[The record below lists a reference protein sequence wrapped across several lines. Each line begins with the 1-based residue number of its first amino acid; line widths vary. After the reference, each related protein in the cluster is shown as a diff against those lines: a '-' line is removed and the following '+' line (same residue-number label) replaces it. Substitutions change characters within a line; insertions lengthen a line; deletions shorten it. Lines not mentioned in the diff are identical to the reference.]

1 MGSTSTPPL
10 PPRLSQCITG
20 PKSLTMFVNSRAG
33 KGGEVEQIG
42 FASSDTYEEA
52 ETDGYIL
59 FSGLTSIFRV
69 PVYVIANIRGIE
81 VHFKRIG

>member
-1 MGSTSTPPL
+1 
-10 PPRLSQCITG
+10 
-20 PKSLTMFVNSRAG
+20 
-33 KGGEVEQIG
+33 VEQIG

-59 FSGLTSIFRV
+59 FSGLTSVFPV

-81 VHFKRIG
+81 VILGAFQTNRVNIRN